1 VLLFL
6 HSGPGLPVVF
16 LNITY
21 PTGRKQNVA
30 VVWWEQRGASLS
42 KNLDI
47 PPQTMADGSAED

>member
-1 VLLFL
+1 
-6 HSGPGLPVVF
+6 LPVVF